1 MLFKKNIEEVL
12 NQVYNNVNKIDEE
25 GLTYIKNL
33 NMINM
38 KKNFT
43 NGYFIN
49 IVFLNITKYTNKEI
63 LKHYLSKNLA
73 SFGELDIINDN
84 NVLYFIILVVED
96 VYLEDYINILHTNIE
111 PNNYIIYYE
120 FLNFKNIPYY
130 LFPEE
135 FLIKNNINIVS
146 NNDILTCY

>member
-12 NQVYNNVNKIDEE
+12 NKVYNNLNKVDDEAIS
-25 GLTYIKNL
+25 YIKNL
-33 NMINM
+33 NMVNM

-49 IVFLNITKYTNKEI
+49 VVFINIIKYTNKDI
-63 LKHYLSKNLA
+63 LKYYLSKSLA
-73 SFGELDIINDN
+73 SIGKFNIFNDN
-84 NVLYFIILVVED
+84 NILYFVILVVED
-96 VYLEDYINILHTNIE
+96 IYLEDYINILHTNIE

-135 FLIKNNINIVS
+135 FLIKNNINLVS
-146 NNDILTCY
+146 NNDILTY